1 MFTLFPLILQYFL
14 DSKYELTSPRA
25 THLAPD
31 DEGGGPGRVAFGMN
45 IGRMCL
51 EWATGEIT
59 QRLGA
64 QVTPPAPRLTGKM
77 LIRHIC
83 NFALSKI

>member
-1 MFTLFPLILQYFL
+1 MVTIIFIERKVEVFTVFSIILQCFI

-31 DEGGGPGRVAFGMN
+31 EGGMGMN

-51 EWATGEIT
+51 EWEVWARSHRDSGV
-59 QRLGA
+59 R
-64 QVTPPAPRLTGKM
+64 
-77 LIRHIC
+77 
-83 NFALSKI
+83 

>member
-1 MFTLFPLILQYFL
+1 MWFRNLKEPLKVLNFMVTIIFIVVTKGKLEYSVFSIILQYFL

-31 DEGGGPGRVAFGMN
+31 EGGMGMN

-51 EWATGEIT
+51 EWAVWARSHRDSGV
-59 QRLGA
+59 R
-64 QVTPPAPRLTGKM
+64 
-77 LIRHIC
+77 
-83 NFALSKI
+83 